1 MSHAES
7 GYSAYFTVDTS
18 EVLLVALYLR
28 DCAGL
33 QGTGRPALPPLLPT
47 VRRVET
53 RRLTRPVGGRATL
66 RVEWEAWW
74 HSLLQHR
81 VTDAEL
87 PLPPLFEA
95 LDGMAALKALLRA
108 HFGTAMD
115 WAAERCAEY
124 ALRAGA
130 RGADSMDHLLAR
142 IIQEREF
149 ELGRPARPFTLEVV
163 ELPLGGRRAWW
174 VEPDKLLTCQDL
186 FDDEHSFRSYVE
198 PIIRV
203 LA

>member
-1 MSHAES
+1 MSSADS

-33 QGTGRPALPPLLPT
+33 QGTGLPSLPPLQPA
-47 VRRVET
+47 VRRAET
-53 RRLTRPVGGRATL
+53 RQLTKRVGGRATL

-74 HSLLQHR
+74 HTLLAHR
-81 VTDAEL
+81 VGAAVL
-87 PLPPLFEA
+87 PLPPDFEA

-108 HFGTAMD
+108 HFGTAMA

-124 ALRAGA
+124 ALRVGS
-130 RGADSMDHLLAR
+130 RGADSMDRLLAR
-142 IIQEREF
+142 IIQECEL

-163 ELPLGGRRAWW
+163 ELPLVGQRAWW
-174 VEPDKLLTCQDL
+174 VEPDKLLMCQDL
-186 FDDEHSFRSYVE
+186 FDDEVSFRSYVE
-198 PIIRV
+198 PVIRALV
-203 LA
+203 

>member
-33 QGTGRPALPPLLPT
+33 QGTGLPALPPLLPA

-53 RRLTRPVGGRATL
+53 RRLTGPVGGRATL

-74 HSLLQHR
+74 HSLLAHR
-81 VTDAEL
+81 VGDAVL
-87 PLPPLFEA
+87 PLPPSFEA
-95 LDGMAALKALLRA
+95 LDGMAGLKALLRA
-108 HFGTAMD
+108 HFGTAMA

-124 ALRAGA
+124 ALRVGS
-130 RGADSMDHLLAR
+130 RGVDSMDRLLGR
-142 IIQEREF
+142 MIQEREL
-149 ELGRPARPFTLEVV
+149 ELERPARPFMLEVI
-163 ELPLGGRRAWW
+163 ELPLGGERAWW
-174 VEPDKLLTCQDL
+174 VEPGKLLMSQDL
-186 FDDEHSFRSYVE
+186 FDDERSFRSYVE